1 MSQYKIQKHLNK
13 IIKWCNIWRIKL
25 NPSKTK
31 VLHFSKRK
39 HPLMDCNIKMDNVK
53 LEAEKL
59 MKFIGVIFHHKL
71 TFEDS
76 TKYKI
81 SNTKHVIK
89 NYYSLRSKK

>member
-1 MSQYKIQKHLNK
+1 
-13 IIKWCNIWRIKL
+13 
-25 NPSKTK
+25 
-31 VLHFSKRK
+31 
-39 HPLMDCNIKMDNVK
+39 MDNVK

-81 SNTKHVIK
+81 SNTEHVIT